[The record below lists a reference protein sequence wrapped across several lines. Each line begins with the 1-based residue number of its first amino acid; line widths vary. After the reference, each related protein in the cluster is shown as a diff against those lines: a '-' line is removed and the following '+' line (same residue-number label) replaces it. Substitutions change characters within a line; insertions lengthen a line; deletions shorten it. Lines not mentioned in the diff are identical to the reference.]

1 MMSQIR
7 DPLQRSVVS
16 STREKILWT
25 LRLTEEDMGDTH
37 SMEDSLKDS
46 IHSETEEDTL
56 SSSTLDETIHSMCVE
71 SDRMYESG
79 CFMGVIVLSVRPLLV
94 M

>member
-1 MMSQIR
+1 
-7 DPLQRSVVS
+7 
-16 STREKILWT
+16 
-25 LRLTEEDMGDTH
+25 MGDTH

-56 SSSTLDETIHSMCVE
+56 SSSTLDETIHSRCVE